1 MANRE
6 LLVKGYKIDRDKLKK
21 NFASREDDPD
31 YIRFLPLWKNF
42 PERFL
47 YMTSAIELGDLSSI
61 EVGDEICLV
70 VVLADGYDKEA
81 LEKVDVVELAEPYTK
96 VFTPGIWIKY

>member
-1 MANRE
+1 MNNRE

-21 NFASREDDPD
+21 NFASREDDPH
-31 YIRFLPLWKNF
+31 YIRFLPLSQNF
-42 PERFL
+42 PAPFL
-47 YMTSAIELGDLSSI
+47 YMTTAIELGDLSLV
-61 EVGDEICLV
+61 EVGNDLSLV

-81 LEKVDVVELAEPYTK
+81 LEQTEMVDISEPYTK